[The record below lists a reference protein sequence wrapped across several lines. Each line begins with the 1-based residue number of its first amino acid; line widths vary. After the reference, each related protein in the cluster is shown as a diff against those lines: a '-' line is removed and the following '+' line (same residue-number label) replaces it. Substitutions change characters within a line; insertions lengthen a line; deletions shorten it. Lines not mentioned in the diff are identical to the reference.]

1 MPNRIE
7 KVSINLRLPRDLHE
21 KLVEAGS
28 SRLPPVSL
36 NSEILRRLLKTFE
49 PPSAVDYDKEMFRL
63 FGEKRIRKLEGRVEE
78 LTQRME
84 KPIEFQEAMR
94 VERNQMILDRIQ
106 LKAAGSFPHPTF
118 FASRG
123 VPIISFE

>member
-84 KPIEFQEAMR
+84 KP
-94 VERNQMILDRIQ
+94 DRIS
-106 LKAAGSFPHPTF
+106 GSDARRKKPND
-118 FASRG
+118 SR
-123 VPIISFE
+123 